1 MITKK
6 RILPIL
12 VAMLMVFAMM
22 PMSAGTAY
30 ASSGDPAMSLGTDVL
45 DQNVNTSTAQKVWY
59 ADKTWRVIGYDGKD
73 GGAASKSGAVTL
85 LAAGNLEQ
93 TPFDGSG
100 DTSNVYANSTLKTK
114 IDTIAGSFSVGEQGA
129 IVKKTLVHGDYNGSD
144 TDCIAGDADIENV
157 LLWPLSTKE
166 ANDVDEGIRRL
177 DEGTYRD
184 WAIDYWWLRSPGGNG
199 YSIAIVNG
207 IGNVN
212 LYGYNVDHP
221 YGVRPA
227 FDLNLESV
235 LFTSAAVGGKS
246 SGNEGAD
253 ALKAQSD
260 QTNSGDEWKVTLQ
273 SGHAD
278 FELSECTPT
287 ESGVEVKYTGA
298 TVGTE
303 DKPEYISAVITDKPI
318 TEGGAAIKY
327 YGRIAAASEADG
339 AVTINTAEKLGSGD
353 TLYVFNEQYNSD
365 KKTDYASALQKVTFT
380 KPKLT
385 ITAKDQ
391 TYEYNGQ
398 TQGEGD
404 TVYEDPAQIAEKVTV
419 EGLQAGDELTSIV
432 VDGQGTDVGKYDLV
446 PSNATINEK
455 PASDKYAVTYVN
467 GKLTIAQP
475 APVIKVSGTLLSK
488 LTAKGKSSL
497 VLTWNKVKGAEGYDI
512 FFAKCG
518 KNDKNALKK
527 VKTIKGNKTLKWT
540 KKSLK
545 KQKAYKAFVRAYVKK
560 NGKKTYVRTSPLV
573 HAYTSGGTKNY
584 TSPKSVTVNRTSVLL
599 KAGKTYKI
607 KAGVTKLQK
616 GKKLMTDT
624 HAPKLR
630 YLSSSKKIATVSKS
644 GKITAKAKGSCRI
657 YVIAVNGAY
666 KSVSV
671 TVK

>member
-1 MITKK
+1 MIAKK
-6 RILPIL
+6 RFLPMLMSI
-12 VAMLMVFAMM
+12 LMVFAMM
-22 PMSAGTAY
+22 PMVAGTAY

-73 GGAASKSGAVTL
+73 GGAANKSGAVTL

-93 TPFDGSG
+93 TQFDASG
-100 DTSNVYANSTLKTK
+100 DNSNVYANSTLKTK
-114 IDTIAGSFSVGEQGA
+114 VDAVAGSFSVGEQGA
-129 IVKKTLVHGDYNGSD
+129 IVKKTLVHGDNNGSD
-144 TDCIAGDADIENV
+144 SDCIAGDADIADV

-166 ANDVDEGIRRL
+166 ANAVNNDLRIVDPEH
-177 DEGTYRD
+177 TN
-184 WAIDYWWLRSPGGNG
+184 WATSCWWLRSPGV
-199 YSIAIVNG
+199 Y
-207 IGNVN
+207 
-212 LYGYNVDHP
+212 DHYTAVVLGGGTVLDGGGTVYDP

-365 KKTDYASALQKVTFT
+365 KKTDYASALQEVTIQ

-391 TYEYNGQ
+391 TYEYNGN

-644 GKITAKAKGSCRI
+644 GKITAKSKGSCKV
-657 YVIAVNGAY
+657 YVIAVNGAS
-666 KSVSV
+666 KAVSV